1 MTSDFF
7 SCLSKNLLNLLEEAD
22 DYNVSIQ
29 VGEKQNIKEF
39 RAHSNIL
46 RARSPYFKIALSS
59 DWVKKE
65 NGIIVFTKPNISPT
79 VFEIILRYIYAGMLD
94 LDKFTGEDILD
105 LLVAAD
111 ELLLEELIIHVQSHL
126 IQKQS
131 SWIQSNM
138 IEVLH
143 TVFRLVTCKKLQDH
157 CLEKIC
163 EDPTTFF
170 NLKNFPTLDND
181 IFYLLLSRDD
191 LQIDEVLV
199 WDYLIK
205 WGTYQ
210 SKLLESDYD
219 DYQSQS
225 EQSEPE
231 NQQLHDH
238 DQRKQRKQ
246 QKQQKLQKLQ
256 KRHHN
261 HHNHHHHHH
270 HHQKSNSI
278 NSTTS
283 VISSSDTTTSLS
295 SSSSSSTST
304 STSSSTTKWNEKNF
318 NLLNR
323 VLHEFIPLI
332 RFFEISWRDF
342 FDQVRPYK
350 PIIPQEIYEDV
361 MAFHMNDVKP
371 KTCTLFPRLGHIP
384 IESNI
389 IKPIHAAIISNWIDR
404 KDTKSFVS
412 TKDSHYDF
420 KLLYRG
426 SRDGFYNR
434 EFRYKCNN
442 RGPSV
447 AIIKLKSCGKIIGGY
462 NPFGWQYNINTWK
475 KTTDSFIFTL
485 ENGENFHEI
494 KLSRVNVPVAAI
506 YEHQSSG
513 LNFGGGD
520 LNIDNHIVSCQ
531 KKMQSYEHRILDIN
545 TYIVEEFEVFSITMD
560 FI

>member
-1 MTSDFF
+1 MLSDFLP
-7 SCLSKNLLNLLEEAD
+7 CLSKNLLNLLQDAD

-29 VGEKQNIKEF
+29 VGENEDIKEF

-65 NGIIVFTKPNISPT
+65 NGIIVFIKPNISPT
-79 VFEIILRYIYAGMLD
+79 VFEIILRYIYAGILD
-94 LDKFTGEDILD
+94 LDRFIGEDILD

-111 ELLLEELIIHVQSHL
+111 ELLLEELIYHVQIHL

-131 SWIQSNM
+131 RWVQKNM
-138 IEVLH
+138 VEVLH
-143 TVFRLVTCKKLQDH
+143 TVFKLVTCKKMQDY

-170 NLKNFPTLDND
+170 TLKNFTTLDSD

-191 LQIDEVLV
+191 LQIEEVLV

-210 SKLLESDYD
+210 KKLLESEYD
-219 DYQSQS
+219 DYQSEQS

-231 NQQLHDH
+231 NQQ
-238 DQRKQRKQ
+238 Q
-246 QKQQKLQKLQ
+246 QQQQQ
-256 KRHHN
+256 EQEQEQHQ
-261 HHNHHHHHH
+261 HHHH
-270 HHQKSNSI
+270 HHQKQRHQKNCSI
-278 NSTTS
+278 NSTSS
-283 VISSSDTTTSLS
+283 VSSDASTTSLS
-295 SSSSSSTST
+295 SSPTSNIPT
-304 STSSSTTKWNEKNF
+304 TNVLTTKWNEKNF
-318 NLLNR
+318 KALKRILGK
-323 VLHEFIPLI
+323 FIPLI

-350 PIIPQEIYEDV
+350 PIIPQEIYEDI

-371 KTCTLFPRLGHIP
+371 KMCTLFPRLGHIP

-389 IKPIHAAIISNWIDR
+389 VKPIHAAIISNWIER

-412 TKDSHYDF
+412 TNESHLNF

-426 SRDGFYNR
+426 SRDGFNNR

-447 AIIKLKSCGKIIGGY
+447 AIIKLKSSGKIIGGY
-462 NPFGWQYNINTWK
+462 NPFGWQYNTTAWK
-475 KTTDSFIFTL
+475 KTSDSFIFSL
-485 ENGENFHEI
+485 ENGENFHKI
-494 KLSRVNVPVAAI
+494 KLSRVNIPVAAI

-520 LNIDNHIVSCQ
+520 LNMDNHIVSCQ
-531 KKMQSYEHRILDIN
+531 KKMQSYEYSILDN
-545 TYIVEEFEVFSITMD
+545 DAYSAEEFEVFSTSMNYV
-560 FI
+560 